1 MIFKHCEK
9 ATIIR
14 FFKIFVSLTID
25 QSSNT
30 LISQKIKI
38 FAIYCNFLRNFQETS
53 LILSKAFEAKI
64 NDVCLFKS
72 LKPHF
77 RQQEFFDRSKKM
89 KKESY
94 SQIPLVILVVCSSAD
109 ANIATNQNVKERGG
123 ISHA

>member
-1 MIFKHCEK
+1 M
-9 ATIIR
+9 
-14 FFKIFVSLTID
+14 
-25 QSSNT
+25 
-30 LISQKIKI
+30 
-38 FAIYCNFLRNFQETS
+38 S

-94 SQIPLVILVVCSSAD
+94 SQIPLVILVVQLS
-109 ANIATNQNVKERGG
+109 
-123 ISHA
+123 

>member
-1 MIFKHCEK
+1 MPFIV
-9 ATIIR
+9 I
-14 FFKIFVSLTID
+14 
-25 QSSNT
+25 
-30 LISQKIKI
+30 
-38 FAIYCNFLRNFQETS
+38 FLRNFQETS
-53 LILSKAFEAKI
+53 FILSKVFEAKI